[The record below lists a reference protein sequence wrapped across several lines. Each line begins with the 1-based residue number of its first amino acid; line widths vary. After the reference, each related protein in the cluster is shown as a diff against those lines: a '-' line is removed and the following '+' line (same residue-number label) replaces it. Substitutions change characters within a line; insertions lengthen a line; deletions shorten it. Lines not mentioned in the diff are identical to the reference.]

1 MIRDATENDISE
13 IRAMIREL
21 AAYERAVEQARAT
34 ADQLREALFGA
45 RPAAYALIAED
56 DTTGEV
62 VGYAL
67 WFPRFSTWTG
77 TRGMHL
83 EDLYVRPHARGG
95 GHGRSLLASLAA
107 LCLRSGYERFEW
119 WVLSWNEPAVDFYRS
134 LGADFLDEW
143 RICRLTDEPLRKLA
157 THAPDTTPGRQE
169 KTAPGPREDRG
180 PGAVG

>member
-1 MIRDATENDISE
+1 MIRDATEHDIPE

-34 ADQLREALFGA
+34 DEQLREALFGA
-45 RPAAYALIAED
+45 RPAAYALIVED

-95 GHGRSLLASLAA
+95 GHGRSLLAFLAA

-119 WVLSWNEPAVDFYRS
+119 WVLDWNDPAVDFYRS

-143 RICRLTDEPLRKLA
+143 RICRLTDEPLRHLA
-157 THAPDTTPGRQE
+157 RQE
-169 KTAPGPREDRG
+169 KTAPGPRGDRG
-180 PGAVG
+180 PGAAG

>member
-1 MIRDATENDISE
+1 MIRAATEDDITG
-13 IRAMIREL
+13 ILAMIREL

-34 ADQLREALFGA
+34 AEQLREALFGP

-56 DTTGEV
+56 DGTGEA

-83 EDLYVRPHARGG
+83 EDLYVRPQARGD
-95 GHGRSLLASLAA
+95 GHGRALLAALAD

-119 WVLSWNEPAVDFYRS
+119 WVLDWNEPAIGFYKS

-143 RICRLTDEPLRKLA
+143 RICRLTGDRLGDLAATARK
-157 THAPDTTPGRQE
+157 
-169 KTAPGPREDRG
+169 
-180 PGAVG
+180 

>member
-1 MIRDATENDISE
+1 MIRAATEDDVAA

-21 AAYERAVEQARAT
+21 ADYERAAEQARAT
-34 ADQLREALFGA
+34 EEQLREALFGPH
-45 RPAAYALIAED
+45 PAAHALIAED
-56 DTTGEV
+56 DTTGAV

-95 GHGRSLLASLAA
+95 GHGRALLAALAA
-107 LCLRSGYERFEW
+107 LCLRSGFERFEW
-119 WVLSWNEPAVDFYRS
+119 WVLDWNEPAIGFYKS

-143 RICRLTDEPLRKLA
+143 RICRLTGEGLSTLA
-157 THAPDTTPGRQE
+157 SAADT
-169 KTAPGPREDRG
+169 A
-180 PGAVG
+180 

>member
-1 MIRDATENDISE
+1 MIRAATENDVAA

-21 AAYERAVEQARAT
+21 AEYERAVEQARAT
-34 ADQLREALFGA
+34 EEQLREALFGVH
-45 RPAAYALIAED
+45 PAAYALIAED

-67 WFPRFSTWTG
+67 WYPRFSTWTG

-95 GHGRSLLASLAA
+95 GHGRTLLAALAA

-119 WVLSWNEPAVDFYRS
+119 WVLAWNEPAIGLYES
-134 LGADFLDEW
+134 LGAEFLDEW
-143 RICRLTDEPLRKLA
+143 RICRLTGEPLKSLA
-157 THAPDTTPGRQE
+157 SQAPDAAHQPFGSTE
-169 KTAPGPREDRG
+169 PGPSASRG

>member
-1 MIRDATENDISE
+1 MIRAATEDDIAA

-34 ADQLREALFGA
+34 EEQLREALFGPH
-45 RPAAYALIAED
+45 PAAHALIAED
-56 DTTGEV
+56 DTTGEA

-83 EDLYVRPHARGG
+83 EDLYVRPQARGG
-95 GHGRSLLASLAA
+95 GHGRALLAALAA
-107 LCLRSGYERFEW
+107 LCLRSGFERFEW
-119 WVLSWNEPAVDFYRS
+119 WVLDWNEPAIGFYKS

-143 RICRLTDEPLRKLA
+143 RVCRLTGDGLSALA
-157 THAPDTTPGRQE
+157 SAADAP
-169 KTAPGPREDRG
+169 
-180 PGAVG
+180 